1 MTFDLDALMALW
13 TSPLP
18 ADDDAAAAKFREY
31 YHDPVTVNGSQLTA
45 ADLVTRARGVQAM
58 LEDAENVVLDSFEA
72 GDKVAMAF
80 RMRGR
85 QVGPMATSLGPL
97 PPDGQPL
104 DVRVID
110 LLTLVDGRVSNI
122 WMVADELGMLVSR
135 GAVSWKE

>member
-1 MTFDLDALMALW
+1 MAFDLDSLLALW

-18 ADDDAAAAKFREY
+18 ADEDAAASKFREY

-72 GDKVAMAF
+72 GDKVALAF

-85 QVGPMATSLGPL
+85 QVGPMATTLGPL

-104 DVRVID
+104 DVRVVD

-122 WMVADELGMLVSR
+122 WMVADELGVLVSR

>member
-1 MTFDLDALMALW
+1 MTFDVDALLDLW

-18 ADDDAAAAKFREY
+18 DDDDAAASRFREY

-45 ADLVTRARGVQAM
+45 ADLVTRARVVQAM

-72 GDKVAMAF
+72 GDKVALAF

-85 QVGPMATSLGPL
+85 QVGPMATTLGPL

-110 LLTLVDGRVSNI
+110 VLTLVDGRVSNI
-122 WMVADELGMLVSR
+122 WMVADELGVLVSR